1 MQTTLLR
8 STLAVALLVAAMPA
22 AAQNREHQQ
31 MSAELRMLQEQ
42 TQQLALT
49 LAQIGDALK
58 ALNARLDG
66 AEQSAQKR
74 FADQELLLKKLSDD
88 VSAVR
93 ERSQDS
99 DTRLR
104 KLADEV
110 EALRSTV
117 TSLPALISGG
127 GALSTPTP
135 EAGAIEPNAP
145 AQPPPAGPALST
157 VGLSPSRMLATAK
170 SDYFSGSYASAVT
183 GFDALLRTFPM
194 SEAAAEAQFMLGETY
209 AQQKLYADA
218 VNAYTAAIQKFP
230 RSTWVPEAYY
240 KRGKAQES
248 LGTQEAA
255 RASYELL
262 LKTYPDT
269 PSAGLAKQALDR
281 LGRQAPPPARP

>member
-1 MQTTLLR
+1 MHMNLVR
-8 STLAVALLVAAMPA
+8 STLALAVLAAAVPA
-22 AAQNREHQQ
+22 VAQNREHQQ
-31 MSAELRMLQEQ
+31 MSAELRILQEQ

-58 ALNARLDG
+58 ALNGRLD
-66 AEQSAQKR
+66 AADQEAQKR
-74 FADQELLLKKLSDD
+74 FADQKLLIQKLSDD

-93 ERSQDS
+93 ERSQDT

-110 EALRSTV
+110 EALRSTI
-117 TSLPALISGG
+117 TSLPSLISG
-127 GALSTPTP
+127 
-135 EAGAIEPNAP
+135 AGPAASAEPAAANDPNAP
-145 AQPPPAGPALST
+145 APLPPTTQAST
-157 VGLSPSRMLATAK
+157 IGLSPSRMLDTAK
-170 SDYFSGSYASAVT
+170 SDYFSGSYASAVS
-183 GFDALLRTFPM
+183 GFDSLLRTFPT

-209 AQQKLYADA
+209 SQQKRYPEA

-230 RSTWVPEAYY
+230 RSMWVPEAYY

-248 LGTQEAA
+248 LGTPEAA
-255 RASYELL
+255 RASYEQL

-281 LGRQAPPPARP
+281 LGRQAAAPRP

>member
-1 MQTTLLR
+1 MHMNLLR
-8 STLAVALLVAAMPA
+8 STLALAVLAAAVPA
-22 AAQNREHQQ
+22 VAQNREHQQ

-58 ALNARLDG
+58 ALNARLD
-66 AEQSAQKR
+66 ASDKEAQQR
-74 FADQELLLKKLSDD
+74 FADQKLLIQKLSDD

-93 ERSQDS
+93 ERSQDT

-104 KLADEV
+104 KVADEV
-110 EALRSTV
+110 EALRSTI
-117 TSLPALISGG
+117 TSLPSLISG
-127 GALSTPTP
+127 AAPPPP
-135 EAGAIEPNAP
+135 ETGAIDPTAP
-145 AQPPPAGPALST
+145 ASPLPPASQAST
-157 VGLSPSRMLATAK
+157 IGLSPSRMLDTAK
-170 SDYFSGSYASAVT
+170 SDYFSGSYASAVS
-183 GFDALLRTFPM
+183 GFDSLLRTFPT

-209 AQQKLYADA
+209 SQQKRYAEA

-230 RSTWVPEAYY
+230 RSMWVPEAYY

-248 LGTQEAA
+248 LGTPEAA
-255 RASYELL
+255 RASYEML

-281 LGRQAPPPARP
+281 LGRQAAAPRP

>member
-1 MQTTLLR
+1 MHMNFVR
-8 STLAVALLVAAMPA
+8 STLALAVLAMAVPA
-22 AAQNREHQQ
+22 VAQNREHQQ

-58 ALNARLDG
+58 ALNARLD
-66 AEQSAQKR
+66 ASDKEAQQR
-74 FADQELLLKKLSDD
+74 FADQKLLIQKLSDD

-93 ERSQDS
+93 ERSQDT

-104 KLADEV
+104 KVADEV
-110 EALRSTV
+110 EALRTTL
-117 TSLPALISGG
+117 TSLPSM
-127 GALSTPTP
+127 LSAAPSPSPETSAADPTVP
-135 EAGAIEPNAP
+135 GPATAP
-145 AQPPPAGPALST
+145 ASQNPSAL
-157 VGLSPSRMLATAK
+157 GLSPSRMLDTAK
-170 SDYFSGSYASAVT
+170 SDYFSGSYASAVS
-183 GFDALLRTFPM
+183 GFESLLKTFPT

-209 AQQKLYADA
+209 SQQKRYPEA

-230 RSTWVPEAYY
+230 RSMWVPEAYY

-248 LGTQEAA
+248 LGTPEAA
-255 RASYELL
+255 RASYEML

-281 LGRQAPPPARP
+281 LGRQAAAPRP

>member
-1 MQTTLLR
+1 MHMNLLR
-8 STLAVALLVAAMPA
+8 STLAIAVLSTAVPA
-22 AAQNREHQQ
+22 VAQNREHQQ

-49 LAQIGDALK
+49 LSQIGDALK
-58 ALNARLDG
+58 ALNTRLD
-66 AEQSAQKR
+66 ATDQAAQKR

-93 ERSQDS
+93 ERSQDT

-110 EALRSTV
+110 EALRTTI
-117 TSLPALISGG
+117 TSLPSLISG
-127 GALSTPTP
+127 AAPPPTP
-135 EAGAIEPNAP
+135 DQAAVDPNVPAP
-145 AQPPPAGPALST
+145 APPPASGTST
-157 VGLSPSRMLATAK
+157 IGLSPSRMLDTAK
-170 SDYFSGSYASAVT
+170 SDYFAGSYATAVS
-183 GFDALLRTFPM
+183 GFESLLKTFPT
-194 SEAAAEAQFMLGETY
+194 SEAAAEAQFMLGETHS
-209 AQQKLYADA
+209 QQKRYSEA

-230 RSTWVPEAYY
+230 RSMWVPEAYY

-248 LGTQEAA
+248 LGTPEAA
-255 RASYELL
+255 RASYEQL

-281 LGRQAPPPARP
+281 LGRQAAAPRP

>member
-1 MQTTLLR
+1 MHMNLVR
-8 STLAVALLVAAMPA
+8 STLAVAVFAAAVPA

-49 LAQIGDALK
+49 LTQIGDALK
-58 ALNARLDG
+58 ALNARLD
-66 AEQSAQKR
+66 ASDKEAQQR
-74 FADQELLLKKLSDD
+74 FADQKLLIQKLSDD

-93 ERSQDS
+93 ERSQDT

-110 EALRSTV
+110 EALRSTI
-117 TSLPALISGG
+117 TSLPSLISS
-127 GALSTPTP
+127 AAPAASPDLTPLD
-135 EAGAIEPNAP
+135 PNAP
-145 AQPPPAGPALST
+145 PPAPSAATAPS
-157 VGLSPSRMLATAK
+157 VIGLSPSRMLDTAK
-170 SDYFSGSYASAVT
+170 SDYFAGSYASAVS
-183 GFDALLRTFPM
+183 GFESLLKTFPT

-209 AQQKLYADA
+209 SQQKRYSDA

-230 RSTWVPEAYY
+230 RSMWVPEAYY

-248 LGTQEAA
+248 LGTPEAA

-281 LGRQAPPPARP
+281 LGRQAAAPRP

>member
-1 MQTTLLR
+1 MHMNLVR
-8 STLAVALLVAAMPA
+8 STLALAVLAAAVPA
-22 AAQNREHQQ
+22 VAQNREHQQ

-58 ALNARLDG
+58 ALNGRLD
-66 AEQSAQKR
+66 AADQEAQKR
-74 FADQELLLKKLSDD
+74 FADQKLLIQKLSDD

-93 ERSQDS
+93 ERSQDT

-110 EALRSTV
+110 EALRSTI
-117 TSLPALISGG
+117 TSLPSLISG
-127 GALSTPTP
+127 
-135 EAGAIEPNAP
+135 AGPAASAEPAAANDPNAP
-145 AQPPPAGPALST
+145 APLPPTTQAST
-157 VGLSPSRMLATAK
+157 IGLSPSRMLDTAK
-170 SDYFSGSYASAVT
+170 SDYFSGSYASAVS
-183 GFDALLRTFPM
+183 GFDSLLRTFPT

-209 AQQKLYADA
+209 SQQKRYPEA

-230 RSTWVPEAYY
+230 RSMWVPEAYY

-248 LGTQEAA
+248 LGTPEAA
-255 RASYELL
+255 RASYEQL

-281 LGRQAPPPARP
+281 LGRQAAAPRP

>member
-1 MQTTLLR
+1 
-8 STLAVALLVAAMPA
+8 
-22 AAQNREHQQ
+22 

-49 LAQIGDALK
+49 LTQIGDAIK
-58 ALNARLDG
+58 ALNARLD
-66 AEQSAQKR
+66 ASDKEAQQR
-74 FADQELLLKKLSDD
+74 FADQKLLIQKLSDD

-93 ERSQDS
+93 ERSQDT

-110 EALRSTV
+110 EALRSTI
-117 TSLPALISGG
+117 TTLPSLISS
-127 GALSTPTP
+127 GAAGASPDPTP
-135 EAGAIEPNAP
+135 LDPNAP
-145 AQPPPAGPALST
+145 PPAPSAATSPS
-157 VGLSPSRMLATAK
+157 VIGLSPSRMLDTAK
-170 SDYFSGSYASAVT
+170 SDYFAGSYASAVS
-183 GFDALLRTFPM
+183 GFESLLKTFPT

-209 AQQKLYADA
+209 SQQKRYADA

-230 RSTWVPEAYY
+230 RSMWVPEAYY

-248 LGTQEAA
+248 LGTPEAA

-281 LGRQAPPPARP
+281 LGRQASAPRP